1 LRIQPDLPGLHPTF
15 PEESVIRYLL
25 IGSSFALAAALQPGP
40 LQVFYLSKVSEQ
52 GWRKTLP
59 AAFAPLISDGPI
71 ALTAVLVIGQL
82 PTGLRVGLQAAGG
95 ILLISLAGGSLRRWH
110 QNPDAAPEQTD
121 QAPRTIFQAALVN
134 LLNPNPYLAWS
145 LVLGPAVLEA
155 WSEGSIYALALLL
168 AFYGVMIGTSLVLIR
183 LMGTASALGPAS
195 RRRLL
200 LISGLLLAGL
210 GLYYLGTA
218 GWELA
223 VRLA

>member
-1 LRIQPDLPGLHPTF
+1 M
-15 PEESVIRYLL
+15 IRYLL

-40 LQVFYLSKVSEQ
+40 LQVFYLTKVAEQ

-59 AAFAPLISDGPI
+59 AAFAPLLSDGPI

-82 PTGLRVGLQAAGG
+82 PPGMRVGLQAAGG
-95 ILLISLAGGSLRRWH
+95 ILLISLAAASLRSWK
-110 QNPDAAPEQTD
+110 QDQDTAQEQTKK
-121 QAPRTIFQAALVN
+121 APRTVLQAALVN

-155 WSEGSIYALALLL
+155 WSAGSIYALALLV
-168 AFYGVMIGTSLVLIR
+168 AFYGVMIGASLVLIR
-183 LMGTASALGPAS
+183 LMGTASTLGPS
-195 RRRLL
+195 TRRTLL
-200 LISGLLLAGL
+200 LISALLLAGL

>member
-1 LRIQPDLPGLHPTF
+1 M
-15 PEESVIRYLL
+15 IRYLL

-40 LQVFYLSKVSEQ
+40 LQVFYLTKVAEQ

-71 ALTAVLVIGQL
+71 ALTAVLALGQL
-82 PTGLRVGLQAAGG
+82 PAGMRVGLQAAGG
-95 ILLISLAGGSLRRWH
+95 ILLISLAVGSVRRWH
-110 QNPDAAPEQTD
+110 QNPDAAPEQME
-121 QAPRTIFQAALVN
+121 QPPRTIFQAVLVN

-155 WSEGSIYALALLL
+155 WSAQPGYALGLLF
-168 AFYGVMIGTSLVLIR
+168 AFYGVMIGTSLILIR
-183 LMGTASALGPAS
+183 LMGTASALGPSS
-195 RRRLL
+195 RRTLL

-210 GLYYLGTA
+210 GLYYLGAA

-223 VRLA
+223 ARLT